1 MKPAPAVIVIVL
13 VILLAVCVGVL
24 SCTLLNTS
32 TKSDPVEG
40 YVTKKISIPAMH
52 VPEEE
57 PAKYILSLE
66 RYDEAGNVI
75 YSTSLRVEQETFDK
89 YEVGDYYK
97 YSKGD

>member
-1 MKPAPAVIVIVL
+1 MRPFIIVLVL
-13 VILLAVCVGVL
+13 VILLALCIGAL

-32 TKSDPVEG
+32 MKPDSVEG

-52 VPEEE
+52 VPNEE
-57 PAKYILSLE
+57 PAKYILSLA

-75 YSTSLRVEQETFDK
+75 YSTSLRVEQETFDR

-97 YSKGD
+97 YSNGD